1 MNSINLTSVGAEQA
15 ALQSITHGTDL
26 FEWYL
31 KTYKT
36 NHRYEPSK
44 SQDYDRFS
52 AHIPPSKKF
61 KSLTELSTLTT
72 QPFPF
77 VIKFDVDTLSG
88 LKTIVIN
95 NKSDLA
101 QIFVVV
107 NTFNCSQGIV
117 QQFVHGKE
125 YTVTILVGKHNWVT
139 VGTACDYKK
148 QFENNIGLNT
158 SGLGSISPC
167 PWVHDNTTHMINQI
181 VNKMRSTVDYTGF
194 LSCQFL
200 VDHNNKLWLVEN
212 NYRICDP
219 EFQSMM
225 EISNPITAMTQ
236 CRDEQV
242 IDQPIMAANTRA
254 VTISFIHQNWPT
266 QQFEATDIGL
276 IHSGFKIWKSNYPPG
291 VFWGSI
297 TNSGDNTY
305 SELADEMYQWLATQH
320 VAPYRYRT
328 DIGKERSL
336 EPQPRTS

>member
-1 MNSINLTSVGAEQA
+1 MNSFNLTSGGT

-31 KTYKT
+31 KTYKI
-36 NHRYEPSK
+36 NKPYEWSK

-52 AHIPPSKKF
+52 EHMSPSKKF
-61 KSLTELSTLTT
+61 KSFTELSTLIT

-77 VIKFDVDTLSG
+77 VVKFDIDTISG
-88 LKTIVIN
+88 LKT
-95 NKSDLA
+95 
-101 QIFVVV
+101 VVV
-107 NTFNCSQGIV
+107 NSKRDVAQILNVVKRFNCSQGIV
-117 QQFVHGKE
+117 QQFIQGKE
-125 YTVTILVGKHNWVT
+125 YTVTIMVGKHNWAT

-167 PWVHDNTTHMINQI
+167 PWVHHDTTNMIDQI
-181 VNKMRSTVDYTGF
+181 VTKLRHTVDYTGF

-200 VDHNNKLWLVEN
+200 VDSNNKLWLIEN

-219 EFQSMM
+219 EFQSMI
-225 EISNPITAMTQ
+225 ELSNPITAMTQ
-236 CRDEQV
+236 CRDGQV
-242 IDQPIMAANTRA
+242 IDQPITASNARA
-254 VTISFIHQNWPT
+254 VTISFIHQDRPNLLPLN
-266 QQFEATDIGL
+266 QNDIGL
-276 IHSGFKIWKSNYPPG
+276 LHPRFKIWKNNYAPG

-297 TNSGDNTY
+297 TNRGDNTY

-328 DIGKERSL
+328 DIGKEKSL
-336 EPQPRTS
+336 EP